1 MNNNEEIKLTE
12 NAEKILKARYYTKP
26 NGVIETWEGLCWRV
40 ARSVAAAE
48 KTTPLREEWTEKF
61 YHMIYNQEMLPNSPT
76 LMNCGKEVQM
86 LSACFVLPIEDSIE
100 GIFDAMKWGAM
111 VHMRG
116 GGTGYAFS
124 KLRGKGAL
132 VNSSKG
138 QASGPISF
146 MTAFDAATA
155 TIAQGGTR
163 RGANMAVLDVHHPD
177 ILDFI
182 RCKTETDKL
191 NNFNISVAVTDKFIT
206 AIRNGDELEN
216 EIFDA
221 IVYQSWL
228 NAEPG
233 ILFIDTINA
242 ANPTPHVGKYEA
254 CNPCQP
260 EHASILDGEYI
271 RRIDEVKDTCTSAY
285 TATKEV
291 LELKLNNGMKI
302 QFTPDHKLMTADGGW
317 VEAQDSIDVP
327 LKWGLGDRT
336 ADEFYN
342 DTIVQGFLFGD
353 GFRCGGGCGCS
364 VKLNKN
370 KEKEIYAML
379 IDIGFK
385 KEECGSLYLN
395 RESLPFG
402 ESFLDY
408 RVFDRQL
415 PSYVYDAESN
425 TTASFLRGLF
435 EANGSVTKASQ
446 ISLKATCLGMVEDVQ
461 ILLASFG
468 IPSWITVNT
477 SRKVHWNNGDYIS
490 KESYNL
496 QIAPRNSSI
505 FKEKIGFISEYKNY
519 RIRDIAGTYSTKLK
533 VVSIESI
540 GEKAVWDYTMNT
552 PPHYNFCQGVIAA
565 NCGEQMLLPMESCNL
580 GSINL
585 TKFIVDGSFDWN
597 KLRTCVETSI
607 RFLDN
612 VIDVSDHPLP
622 EIKEMTEANRK
633 CGLGVMGFADALI
646 ELEVVYGSKDSLTL
660 AENVMS
666 FIDTN
671 AYKYSIDLA
680 EEKGEYPN
688 YVYSD
693 FTPVPTRNA
702 CRTSIQPTGTVSI
715 IANCSSGIE
724 PIFALKLTRNSFDGA
739 FDDEYYQPFYD
750 FMKNLRL
757 DDRYISKI
765 AEEGVMKNPTKTN
778 CPQFITAHEIS
789 PESHVRMLATFQENV
804 DSGISKTINM
814 PNDASEEDV
823 RQAILLAYDLKCKG
837 VSVYRDGSRVQ
848 VLENASKI
856 AVPTTI
862 DTPILTFTRPRTLN
876 GKTTKILTGCGALY
890 VTISYDD
897 NGMPQEVFSHLGKGG
912 ACSHSS
918 CEAIG
923 RLSSVILQNDIGVP
937 TIVKQLQGIR
947 CPIPRIQEGG
957 TVLSCADAIG
967 KVLAELIT
975 DASTINSISANDE
988 TGHTQFCP
996 ECGNEMVFNQGCA
1009 NCSNCGHSKCG

>member
-1 MNNNEEIKLTE
+1 MNNEEIKLTE
-12 NAEKILKARYYTKP
+12 NAEKILKARYYHTKS
-26 NGVIETWEGLCWRV
+26 NGAIETWEGLCWRV

-254 CNPCQP
+254 CNPC
-260 EHASILDGEYI
+260 
-271 RRIDEVKDTCTSAY
+271 
-285 TATKEV
+285 
-291 LELKLNNGMKI
+291 
-302 QFTPDHKLMTADGGW
+302 
-317 VEAQDSIDVP
+317 
-327 LKWGLGDRT
+327 
-336 ADEFYN
+336 
-342 DTIVQGFLFGD
+342 
-353 GFRCGGGCGCS
+353 
-364 VKLNKN
+364 
-370 KEKEIYAML
+370 
-379 IDIGFK
+379 
-385 KEECGSLYLN
+385 
-395 RESLPFG
+395 
-402 ESFLDY
+402 
-408 RVFDRQL
+408 
-415 PSYVYDAESN
+415 
-425 TTASFLRGLF
+425 
-435 EANGSVTKASQ
+435 
-446 ISLKATCLGMVEDVQ
+446 
-461 ILLASFG
+461 
-468 IPSWITVNT
+468 
-477 SRKVHWNNGDYIS
+477 
-490 KESYNL
+490 
-496 QIAPRNSSI
+496 
-505 FKEKIGFISEYKNY
+505 
-519 RIRDIAGTYSTKLK
+519 
-533 VVSIESI
+533 
-540 GEKAVWDYTMNT
+540 
-552 PPHYNFCQGVIAA
+552 
-565 NCGEQMLLPMESCNL
+565 GEQMLLPMESCNL

-585 TKFIVDGSFDWN
+585 TKFILDGSFDWN

-757 DDRYISKI
+757 DDSYISKI

-823 RQAILLAYDLKCKG
+823 RQAILLAYGLKCKG

-848 VLENASKI
+848 VLENASKSV
-856 AVPTTI
+856 VPTTI

-937 TIVKQLQGIR
+937 AIVKQLQGIR
-947 CPIPRIQEGG
+947 CPIPRMQEGG

-975 DASTINSISANDE
+975 DVNTIYSISANDE

-996 ECGNEMVFNQGCA
+996 ECGNGMVFNQGCA
-1009 NCSNCGHSKCG
+1009 HCSNCGHSKCG